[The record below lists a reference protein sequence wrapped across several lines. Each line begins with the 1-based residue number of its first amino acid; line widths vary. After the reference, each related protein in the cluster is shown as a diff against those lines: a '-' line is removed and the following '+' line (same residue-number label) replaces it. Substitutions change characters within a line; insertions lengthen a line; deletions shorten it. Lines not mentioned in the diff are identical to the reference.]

1 MSVEYTIT
9 YTIASN
15 SNARTGNDQYVK
27 IKGTNGQTEENM
39 CDADFNVFNKDVVCS
54 FKSEVNIG
62 YYTCVALRTG
72 GSDGLDLAQVNI

>member
-1 MSVEYTIT
+1 
-9 YTIASN
+9 
-15 SNARTGNDQYVK
+15 
-27 IKGTNGQTEENM
+27 M